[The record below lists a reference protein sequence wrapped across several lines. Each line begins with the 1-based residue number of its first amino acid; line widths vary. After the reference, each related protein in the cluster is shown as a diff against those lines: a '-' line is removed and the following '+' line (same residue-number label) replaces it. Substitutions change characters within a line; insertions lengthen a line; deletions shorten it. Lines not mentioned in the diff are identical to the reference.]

1 MHTMKYSNIEFEV
14 NIPETQIAC
23 ELESNVV
30 DLPQRSVKEHIEYA
44 LDNPIGAGDI
54 STVVKKGDKVA
65 IIISDI
71 TRKWQA
77 IPTYLP
83 ILVDR
88 LNKCGIADEDI
99 IIVSACGTHRRQTDA
114 EHKELLGEDLFK
126 RLKIVDHQCD
136 DKEHLVYMGETSRK
150 TPVWLN
156 KYAIDADKI
165 ILTGGV
171 VYHFLAGYGGGRKSL
186 VPGIA
191 GKETIN
197 TNHCNA
203 LNPGFGQG
211 INENVYSGNL
221 SKENP
226 FHDDL
231 EEAAAMAKPAY
242 LLNVVANSDQQIIAA
257 FAGDWIKAHKAAT
270 ELVDSIDGIY
280 VDERADLVIAS
291 AGGFPKD
298 INLYQTSKTLSNSK
312 SMIDDVGTMII
323 LSECS
328 EGFGNQDCEDQIV
341 KFTNMEDRER
351 ALRADFSIGGF
362 VGFDFS
368 DTAERYNMIL
378 VTEIPADKFKNTKIH
393 VVKTLD
399 EALRVAKELNNGSI
413 DNMKVAL
420 LPHGANTLPKY
431 R

>member
-1 MHTMKYSNIEFEV
+1 MFQLFQRPTCPLLRDSSDVAYISQLQAANEGSNERFFFRGQSNKNWDVRPCLFRENNLTIE
-14 NIPETQIAC
+14 
-23 ELESNVV
+23 S
-30 DLPQRSVKEHIEYA
+30 D
-44 LDNPIGAGDI
+44 
-54 STVVKKGDKVA
+54 
-65 IIISDI
+65 IISEACARAPFEFGGRSAFERLTKLQHYGLS
-71 TRKWQA
+71 TRMLDVTLN
-77 IPTYLP
+77 P
-83 ILVDR
+83 LVA
-88 LNKCGIADEDI
+88 LYFACAKCE
-99 IIVSACGTHRRQTDA
+99 
-114 EHKELLGEDLFK
+114 
-126 RLKIVDHQCD
+126 
-136 DKEHLVYMGETSRK
+136 DKENLVYMGETSRK

-156 KYAIDADKI
+156 RYAIEADKI

-203 LNPGFGQG
+203 LNPGFGEG

-221 SKENP
+221 SKSNP

-270 ELVDSIDGIY
+270 ELVDSIDGVY

-312 SMIDDVGTMII
+312 IMIADGGTMII

-341 KFTNMEDRER
+341 KFTNMEEREK

-362 VGFDFS
+362 VGYDFS

-378 VTEIPADKFKNTKIH
+378 VTEIPAEKFKNTKIH

-399 EALRVAKELNNGSI
+399 EAIRVAKELNDGSI
-413 DNMKVAL
+413 DDMKVAL

>member
-1 MHTMKYSNIEFEV
+1 MHTMKYSNIEFDV
-14 NIPETQIAC
+14 NIPEEQIAC

-30 DLPQRSVKEHIEYA
+30 ELPQRTVKEHIEYA

-54 STVVKKGDKVA
+54 STVVEKGDKIA

-88 LNKCGIADEDI
+88 INKCGVPDEDI
-99 IIVSACGTHRRQTDA
+99 LVISACGTHRRQTDE

-126 RLKIVDHQCD
+126 RLKIIDHQCE
-136 DKEHLVYMGETSRK
+136 DKENLVYMGETSRK

-156 KYAIDADKI
+156 KYAIEADKI

-171 VYHFLAGYGGGRKSL
+171 VYHLLAGYGGGRKSI

-197 TNHCNA
+197 INHSNA

-211 INENVYSGNL
+211 TNPNACAGNL
-221 SKENP
+221 SKSNP

-242 LLNVVANSDQQIIAA
+242 LLNVVANSNQEIIAA
-257 FAGDWIKAHKAAT
+257 FAGDWIEAHKAAT
-270 ELVDSIDGIY
+270 KLVDSIDGVY
-280 VDERADLVIAS
+280 VEERTPLVIAS
-291 AGGFPKD
+291 AGGYPKD
-298 INLYQTSKTLSNSK
+298 INLYQSSKVLSNAK
-312 SMIDDVGTMII
+312 IMTAEGGTMI
-323 LSECS
+323 LLTECS
-328 EGFGNQDCEDQIV
+328 EGFGNDDFEYQIT
-341 KFTNMEDRER
+341 KIDSMEEREK
-351 ALRADFSIGGF
+351 ALRADFSIGAF

-368 DTAERYNMIL
+368 ETAEKYNMIL
-378 VTEIPADKFKNTKIH
+378 VTSIPKEKFSKTKIH
-393 VVKTLD
+393 AVKTLD
-399 EALRVAKELNNGSI
+399 EALEVAKKLNGGSI
-413 DNMKVAL
+413 DDMKVAL

>member
-1 MHTMKYSNIEFEV
+1 MEEYTREQIQRADDTDLYIFLSGRGEQFKRCGKEYRWLRHDSVMINKNEWYRFSQNKGGHAIDFMKEFYG
-14 NIPETQIAC
+14 
-23 ELESNVV
+23 LSF
-30 DLPQRSVKEHIEYA
+30 
-44 LDNPIGAGDI
+44 
-54 STVVKKGDKVA
+54 
-65 IIISDI
+65 
-71 TRKWQA
+71 
-77 IPTYLP
+77 
-83 ILVDR
+83 
-88 LNKCGIADEDI
+88 
-99 IIVSACGTHRRQTDA
+99 A
-114 EHKELLGEDLFK
+114 EAVKELLGEDLFK
-126 RLKIVDHQCD
+126 RLKIVDHQCE
-136 DKEHLVYMGETSRK
+136 DKENLVYMGETSRK

-156 KYAIDADKI
+156 RYAIEADKI

-203 LNPGFGQG
+203 LNPGFGEG

-221 SKENP
+221 SKSNP

-270 ELVDSIDGIY
+270 ELVDSIDGVY

-312 SMIDDVGTMII
+312 IMIADGGTMII

-341 KFTNMEDRER
+341 KFTNMEEREK

-362 VGFDFS
+362 VGYDFS

-399 EALRVAKELNNGSI
+399 EALRVAKELNDGSI